1 MNEVCVAHL
10 VREKNGL
17 APFERFLGTYRANPA
32 GAEHD
37 LLIIFKGFSQS
48 HVPDGY
54 ETALAGMPHKRYF
67 VEDVG
72 LDIGPYLE
80 VARHLQ
86 YRYFCFFNSFS
97 QILAPDW
104 LRNMRHWITR
114 PGVGIVGAT
123 ASYQSVSSD
132 FHDYRLIEKQETF
145 KDRLRIIKRFI
156 LYLAKIHG
164 RFPPFPNYHIRTN
177 AFMAARET
185 FSRLNQGKIRFKW
198 DAYGFESGRNSLTWQ
213 IMRMG
218 LSPIVV
224 DKDGNGYEKEH
235 WFESETFWLK
245 EQKNLLVADNQTAAY
260 AEGDSTLRTRLS
272 FHAWR
277 RWPDGTPRQD
287 FPKDAETK

>member
-1 MNEVCVAHL
+1 MHEVCVAHL
-10 VREKNGL
+10 VREKNGTE
-17 APFERFLGTYRANPA
+17 PFKSFLDSYRVNPA
-32 GAEHD
+32 ELAHD
-37 LLIIFKGFSQS
+37 LLIIFKGFSQAS
-48 HVPDGY
+48 VPESY
-54 ETALAGMPHKRYF
+54 EALLAGIPHKRHF

-80 VARHLQ
+80 VARIFQ
-86 YRYFCFFNSFS
+86 YRYFCFFNSYS
-97 QILAPDW
+97 QILAKGW
-104 LRNMRHWITR
+104 LRNMHHWVTQ

-177 AFMAARET
+177 AFMAARDT
-185 FSRLNQGKIRFKW
+185 LSRLKQGKIRSKW
-198 DAYGFESGRNSLTWQ
+198 DAYGFESGKNSLTWQ

-218 LSPIVV
+218 LSAIVV
-224 DKDGNGYEKEH
+224 DKDGNGYAKEH
-235 WFESETFWLK
+235 WFESKTFWLK
-245 EQKNLLVADNQTAAY
+245 GQKNLLVSDNQTAAFMKGNV
-260 AEGDSTLRTRLS
+260 ALRDRLS

-277 RWPDGTPRQD
+277 RWPDGTPRED
-287 FPKDAETK
+287 FPKD